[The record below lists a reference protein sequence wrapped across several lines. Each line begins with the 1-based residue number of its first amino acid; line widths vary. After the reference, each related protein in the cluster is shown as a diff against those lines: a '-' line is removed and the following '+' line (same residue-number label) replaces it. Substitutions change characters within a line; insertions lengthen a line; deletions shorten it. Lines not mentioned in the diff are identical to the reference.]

1 MHFIVILVIVLMC
14 NYVAYTIG
22 RERGLW
28 HGYFSGR
35 ADAFREI
42 ERLNEQAHQDEVT

>member
-1 MHFIVILVIVLMC
+1 MTHFFIILVIVLMS
-14 NYVAYTIG
+14 NYVAYNIG

-42 ERLNEQAHQDEVT
+42 ERLTEQSENS